1 MKLGIEQKLKEARWK
16 NLDSKEASAVA
27 KIESE
32 ISRGFISYCFENN
45 FVLIDPPPI
54 TDVTGSCENFMSV
67 FDVDYFGKKGYLS
80 QTGQLY
86 LEAFLPEFSKVFCSG
101 PSFRRETAVDN
112 RHAVAFTLL
121 EIEVA
126 NLDLEDLQ
134 DCIECIFDY
143 MLENVLRKC
152 LKELAMLGIDRSWL
166 EVFRP
171 PYKVITYEETI
182 KVLNLKWG
190 DDLKHKQE
198 LELVRKFG
206 NKPIFVTH
214 YPQEIKFFNMR
225 LNRQN
230 PKIVN
235 SMDLILPFSG
245 EAVGAAEREEKE
257 EILLE
262 RLNNAMMVKLMAD
275 ASGLPKKQIIER
287 FNWYVDLIKR
297 YPVKHAGCGIGK
309 NRITQSFLASTDI
322 RACTA
327 YFLNKESLM

>member
-1 MKLGIEQKLKEARWK
+1 MKLEIEQKLKDVRWN
-16 NLDSKEASAVA
+16 NLDSKEVAAVA
-27 KIESE
+27 RIESE

-54 TDVTGSCENFMSV
+54 TDITGSCENFLSV
-67 FDVDYFGKKGYLS
+67 FDVDYFGKKGYLT

-86 LEAFLPEFSKVFCSG
+86 LEAFLPEFSRVFCLG
-101 PSFRRETAVDN
+101 PSFRKEKAVDN
-112 RHAVAFTLL
+112 RHAVAFNLL

-126 NLDLEDLQ
+126 HIDLEGLQ
-134 DCIECIFDY
+134 NHIECIFDY
-143 MLENVLRKC
+143 MLENVLRRC
-152 LKELAMLGIDRSWL
+152 LKELAMLGVKREWL
-166 EVFRP
+166 ETFRP
-171 PYKVITYEETI
+171 PYQVITYKEAI
-182 KVLNLKWG
+182 KILNLKWG

-198 LELVRKFG
+198 LELVEKLG

-225 LNRQN
+225 VNRQN

-235 SMDLILPFSG
+235 SMDLLLPFSG

-262 RLNNAMMVKLMAD
+262 RLNNSMMIKLMAD
-275 ASGLPKKQIIER
+275 TTGLAKEQLIKK
-287 FNWYVDLIKR
+287 FDWYVDLIKR
-297 YPVKHAGCGIGK
+297 YPVRHAGCGMGK

-322 RACTA
+322 RSCSA